1 MGARRGDG
9 TGAAG
14 AREALRDVNLVGL
27 LLLLL
32 RGGEERGDRVASY
45 VGVRGFVGGVDGG
58 AVDAIRLQLLV
69 PKVLGAPLLVAADEH
84 AGQHHVGC
92 VDLAQHLGLVLERD
106 VLDERQKVE
115 RVLGRQRLEA
125 ARHHRHAAGHPT
137 EAAVAE
143 GAEEELEGSPLARLE
158 SSVQRCLPR
167 RRRVECEAAV
177 DFEERLEDGG
187 VVAVLDDELEERDA
201 RPRVA
206 RVDDGRVAVG
216 DETQRSEQL
225 FLRVHH
231 RHDERREHGERRL
244 VLPRELRAAFAVHR
258 RAPSVGVGERVG
270 GHPHIVHHFLHRKF
284 QHLLPLVQ
292 RIHDEGR
299 ALAAE
304 RHTHVVLFDQR

>member
-1 MGARRGDG
+1 MCEVRAVRWRARRGSTAG
-9 TGAAG
+9 RRTGAAG
-14 AREALRDVNLVGL
+14 AREALRDVNLVRF

-32 RGGEERGDRVASY
+32 RSGEERGDRVASD
-45 VGVRGFVGGVDGG
+45 VGVGGFVGGVDGG

-69 PKVLGAPLLVAADEH
+69 PEVLGAPLLVAADEH
-84 AGQHHVGC
+84 PGQHHVSR

-143 GAEEELEGSPLARLE
+143 GAQEELEGSPLARLE
-158 SSVQRCLPR
+158 CGMQRRLPR

-177 DFEERLEDGG
+177 DFEERLEHSS

-206 RVDDGRVAVG
+206 RIDDGGVAVG

-225 FLRVHH
+225 Q
-231 RHDERREHGERRL
+231 RE
-244 VLPRELRAAFAVHR
+244 
-258 RAPSVGVGERVG
+258 G
-270 GHPHIVHHFLHRKF
+270 G
-284 QHLLPLVQ
+284 
-292 RIHDEGR
+292 GG
-299 ALAAE
+299 
-304 RHTHVVLFDQR
+304 